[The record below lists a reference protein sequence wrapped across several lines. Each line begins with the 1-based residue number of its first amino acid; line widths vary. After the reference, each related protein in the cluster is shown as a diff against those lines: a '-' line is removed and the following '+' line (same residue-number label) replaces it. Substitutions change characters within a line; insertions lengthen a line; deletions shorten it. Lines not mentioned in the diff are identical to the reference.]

1 MPKPLAHDALAQL
14 FFDAHTYSAW
24 TDEEVPESLLRELY
38 ETVRWAPTS
47 INSNPARFVFVRTPE
62 GKERLRPHLQA
73 KNVEQTMNASC
84 CVIVAEDTEFYELM
98 HRLLPQ
104 MDIRPLLRDNRELAR
119 QQSVRNTT
127 IQGAYLILAAR
138 ALGLDAGP
146 MQGFES
152 ESLDAEFFPDGRW
165 KSDFLINLGYGA
177 EGGHRPRNPR
187 LEFEDACR
195 IA

>member
-1 MPKPLAHDALAQL
+1 MTKPLAPDALAQL
-14 FFDAHTYSAW
+14 FFDAHTYSSW

-62 GKERLRPHLQA
+62 GKERLRPHLHA
-73 KNVEQTMNASC
+73 KNVEQTMTAGC

-104 MDIRPLLRDNRELAR
+104 MDIRQMLRDNREVAS

-165 KSDFLINLGYGA
+165 RSDFLINLGYGA
-177 EGGHRPRNPR
+177 DGGHRPRNPR
-187 LEFEDACR
+187 LEFEDACQ
-195 IA
+195 IV